1 MTHPKEII
9 RSKRKTIA
17 LVVNNQAELI
27 VKAPFEA
34 SDAVIYETISRKQR
48 WIDEKQH
55 IVKTFFEKYPDSVFE
70 VGESHMYLGNLYMLD
85 YADVESVVID
95 GNRLILPLKEKNEAK
110 HILIEWYHAQATDVV
125 FKRVQYYA
133 DLIGATY
140 YSINLSDA
148 KARWGSCGAKQTI
161 NINWRAVMCP
171 LFVIDYIAIH
181 ELSHIQYKN
190 HSREFW
196 KRVETVM
203 PDYREAQEWLNQN
216 SRLVNIY

>member
-1 MTHPKEII
+1 M
-9 RSKRKTIA
+9 
-17 LVVNNQAELI
+17 I

-133 DLIGATY
+133 DLMGATY

-171 LFVIDYIAIH
+171 LFLIDYIAIH

-196 KRVETVM
+196 KRVETIM

-216 SRLVNIY
+216 SRLVSIY

>member
-1 MTHPKEII
+1 MTQPKEII

-110 HILIEWYHAQATDVV
+110 HILIEW
-125 FKRVQYYA
+125 
-133 DLIGATY
+133 
-140 YSINLSDA
+140 
-148 KARWGSCGAKQTI
+148 
-161 NINWRAVMCP
+161 
-171 LFVIDYIAIH
+171 
-181 ELSHIQYKN
+181 
-190 HSREFW
+190 
-196 KRVETVM
+196 
-203 PDYREAQEWLNQN
+203 
-216 SRLVNIY
+216 